1 MDGKI
6 NGDNLDIYVKTN
18 DIRMNNKNKDLHY
31 FATDFTFDRVRL
43 DHLEDTT
50 AVGDPNNI
58 DVQMFI
64 PSSDEKTLYRN
75 SLKYLIGRELVQNIK
90 GLDWMNAIIPTH
102 IPHDMEKVMCQKSK
116 IFWLPLQLKN
126 EMFHDQCIQ
135 IMNELEKHV
144 NTIYSKAGRGG
155 DLERLKTV
163 VGGDQMTRVNLQSA
177 IKFKKRMFYSSR
189 ETGASPS
196 NNSGNVSHFDGLS
209 GEVIQKILL
218 YKMWS
223 GCCNTCKYETANSKN
238 KC

>member
-1 MDGKI
+1 MLENFSDYSFDQIVRNCANGIDGKI

-144 NTIYSKAGRGG
+144 NTIYSKAGRGIYFIM
-155 DLERLKTV
+155 LITV
-163 VGGDQMTRVNLQSA
+163 
-177 IKFKKRMFYSSR
+177 Y
-189 ETGASPS
+189 
-196 NNSGNVSHFDGLS
+196 
-209 GEVIQKILL
+209 
-218 YKMWS
+218 
-223 GCCNTCKYETANSKN
+223 
-238 KC
+238 

>member
-75 SLKYLIGRELVQNIK
+75 SLKYTK
-90 GLDWMNAIIPTH
+90 
-102 IPHDMEKVMCQKSK
+102 
-116 IFWLPLQLKN
+116 
-126 EMFHDQCIQ
+126 
-135 IMNELEKHV
+135 
-144 NTIYSKAGRGG
+144 NTIFRNLFLWCIGSCSKF
-155 DLERLKTV
+155 LL
-163 VGGDQMTRVNLQSA
+163 RVHIRIPYCFQIVA
-177 IKFKKRMFYSSR
+177 I
-189 ETGASPS
+189 
-196 NNSGNVSHFDGLS
+196 NNSNR
-209 GEVIQKILL
+209 ILIEL
-218 YKMWS
+218 FTEF
-223 GCCNTCKYETANSKN
+223 C
-238 KC
+238 